1 MGLRSQELPEAYRG
15 PWCDRELAR
24 QNDTCDECGV
34 EERVDR
40 RLRDHW
46 ARALLSGDLK
56 RAHKLWGKWQG
67 FTGNDPWEDNGW
79 RRFWELQ
86 RMGGKLWEDFDAS
99 NMQGKMLLRTFI
111 SYWPGFREN
120 AR

>member
-15 PWCDRELAR
+15 RWCDRELAE
-24 QNDTCDECGV
+24 QNDTCDECGAA
-34 EERVDR
+34 ESDALG
-40 RLRDHW
+40 LRNRW

-67 FTGNDPWEDNGW
+67 FAGNDPWEDDGW
-79 RRFWELQ
+79 RRFWVLQ
-86 RMGGKLWEDFDAS
+86 RMGDKLWEDFDAS
-99 NMQGKMLLRTFI
+99 NMQGNVLLRTFI
-111 SYWPGFREN
+111 SYWPGSREN